1 MINHKLHVNHQLWHC
16 DTSNG
21 EKTFSILNL
30 IMWSVKMR
38 TLKSRDKD
46 FSLYFSEVKRRLF
59 VPERKTLK
67 SIQSVIVNIKWA
79 PLIGWHKVRNKKA
92 LFKFR
97 NILSRKLFGQEALQ
111 SRVRLLVRDVG
122 EGLRVRRVLWRIGY
136 CQIDKDKVETS
147 LYDSKVVKLNSS
159 PVLTVNF
166 SPPITNHTMM
176 MFQTFLESSECPTWI
191 VSNGNYQVSCG

>member
-21 EKTFSILNL
+21 EKTFSNLNL
-30 IMWSVKMR
+30 TMWSVKMR

-79 PLIGWHKVRNKKA
+79 PLIGWHTVRNKKA

-111 SRVRLLVRDVG
+111 SRVRILVRSRRGFKGSSCTMTDWLLPDWQGQSRNISLWQLSGETQLVASSNSELLTAHYKPHDDDVSDFP
-122 EGLRVRRVLWRIGY
+122 RVFRVSHL
-136 CQIDKDKVETS
+136 DSVE
-147 LYDSKVVKLNSS
+147 
-159 PVLTVNF
+159 
-166 SPPITNHTMM
+166 
-176 MFQTFLESSECPTWI
+176 W
-191 VSNGNYQVSCG
+191 